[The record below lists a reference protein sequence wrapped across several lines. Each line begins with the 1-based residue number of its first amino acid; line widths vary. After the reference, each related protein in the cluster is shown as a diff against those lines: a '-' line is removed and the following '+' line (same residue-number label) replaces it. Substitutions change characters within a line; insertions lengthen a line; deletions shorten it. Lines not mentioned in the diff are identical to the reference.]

1 LLGLAPDDIPRLAGV
16 HLDRSVLVFTIGLS
30 LLCGL
35 LFGVLPAL
43 HASRTDLQAALKQP
57 GANAARGP
65 ARSLLLNT
73 LLAVEVSL
81 AVLLLAG
88 AGLMTRTLKQLAQV
102 DPGFN
107 YDHLLTMKLELPA
120 WKSSEAANLAFCSEV
135 ASRIEAVP
143 GVSSAALTGSLPID
157 GSNWVSVFVVADQPV
172 PQRSD
177 LPRSGFTPVSAG
189 YFRTMGIR
197 LLRGRSFTDE
207 DRPDSRRVA
216 VVNETLARH
225 FWPGEDPIGKRLKQ
239 GWPESPT
246 PWREVVGVVADVK
259 TESLAGETPM
269 QIYLPLVQEPGRFW
283 ILAIRTLGE
292 PGMAG
297 TEVIS
302 AIHSVDHD
310 LPVYDVFSMEQVMN
324 RSILTQRAA
333 ATLMVGFAALAVV
346 LAAIGIYGVVSYAVG
361 QRSREVGLRMA
372 LGARRRQVLGLVIRQ
387 SMAPVVIGSG
397 LGVIG
402 ALVLTRFMSA
412 LLFQVEATD
421 PLTFASVVFILGI
434 VALAACYLPARRAT
448 RQDPLVA
455 LRYE

>member
-1 LLGLAPDDIPRLAGV
+1 
-16 HLDRSVLVFTIGLS
+16 
-30 LLCGL
+30 
-35 LFGVLPAL
+35 
-43 HASRTDLQAALKQP
+43 
-57 GANAARGP
+57 
-65 ARSLLLNT
+65 
-73 LLAVEVSL
+73 
-81 AVLLLAG
+81 
-88 AGLMTRTLKQLAQV
+88 
-102 DPGFN
+102 
-107 YDHLLTMKLELPA
+107 
-120 WKSSEAANLAFCSEV
+120 
-135 ASRIEAVP
+135 
-143 GVSSAALTGSLPID
+143 
-157 GSNWVSVFVVADQPV
+157 
-172 PQRSD
+172 
-177 LPRSGFTPVSAG
+177 
-189 YFRTMGIR
+189 
-197 LLRGRSFTDE
+197 
-207 DRPDSRRVA
+207 
-216 VVNETLARH
+216 
-225 FWPGEDPIGKRLKQ
+225 
-239 GWPESPT
+239 
-246 PWREVVGVVADVK
+246 VGVVADVK

-292 PGMAG
+292 PGMAA

-372 LGARRRQVLGLVIRQ
+372 LGARRREVVGLVIRQ
-387 SMAPVVIGSG
+387 SMAPVFIGSG

-421 PLTFASVVFILGI
+421 PLTFAGVVFILGI